1 MSGITEASAE
11 PVEFRRPPA
20 GSARPIKARQATPL
34 MCGLA
39 VGTPSGLVGRPFHPR
54 EFACCSELWV
64 PSRNSSVRHAR
75 RHLRDLMAIW
85 GAFDDAAARHFTEIG
100 QLVLSELVTNA
111 VRHTDPAVSESG
123 VHVLF
128 LYGEP
133 GLQLSVSDGDAE
145 RLPTTPTTQPE
156 DTLGDHG
163 RGLAIVTA
171 LCAHWDCR
179 PRESRAGKTVRALI
193 APPARQWSTA

>member
-1 MSGITEASAE
+1 MPNVSAGFILGL
-11 PVEFRRPPA
+11 PANVTLPFDVGEFE
-20 GSARPIKARQATPL
+20 GY
-34 MCGLA
+34 
-39 VGTPSGLVGRPFHPR
+39 
-54 EFACCSELWV
+54 SELWL

-111 VRHTDPAVSESG
+111 VRHAEPAVSESG
-123 VHVLF
+123 IHVLF

-145 RLPTTPTTQPE
+145 RLPTTQPE

-163 RGLAIVTA
+163 RGLAIVTS
-171 LCAHWDCR
+171 LCAHWDCH
-179 PRESRAGKTVRALI
+179 PRKSRAGKTVRALI
-193 APPARQWSTA
+193 APPAPPARQWSTA